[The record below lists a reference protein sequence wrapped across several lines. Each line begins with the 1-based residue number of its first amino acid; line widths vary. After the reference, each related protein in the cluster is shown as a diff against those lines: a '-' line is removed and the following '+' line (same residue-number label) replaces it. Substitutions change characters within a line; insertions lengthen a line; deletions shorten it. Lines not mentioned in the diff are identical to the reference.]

1 MNGFLIRVLISS
13 VLFLG
18 HSGNASENN
27 AKSLINQLPSAW
39 AESPVAFTNVA
50 HKACDAIREI
60 ENPTN
65 RLEYAKEYAESVFL
79 LPKFIRKCDW
89 NGFKARLVAI
99 EMIVNPLPD
108 DMPLSYEFKWELK
121 VRWRLHAKE
130 EFAHYASCG
139 HRMPSMIY
147 SGVIYDSEEQRR
159 RVFNVQEMNKRN
171 RRFDDQREM
180 VRKIR
185 RWLTSSKMEMFQ
197 RDLKNDCAN
206 LSVKRR
212 NALIEMVSE
221 ATGEVPEWYQKELD
235 QAWRQEQMKQ
245 LKSQEISVTNA
256 DVIDQ

>member
-13 VLFLG
+13 VLLLG
-18 HSGNASENN
+18 HSVAASENN
-27 AKSLINQLPSAW
+27 AMSLINQLPFAW

-50 HKACDAIREI
+50 HKACDAIRQI

-65 RLEYAKEYAESVFL
+65 RLECAKEYAESVFL

-99 EMIVNPLPD
+99 EMIVKPLPD

-147 SGVIYDSEEQRR
+147 SGVIYDSEAPYPKHSR
-159 RVFNVQEMNKRN
+159 
-171 RRFDDQREM
+171 
-180 VRKIR
+180 
-185 RWLTSSKMEMFQ
+185 S
-197 RDLKNDCAN
+197 AGYGGH
-206 LSVKRR
+206 
-212 NALIEMVSE
+212 AL
-221 ATGEVPEWYQKELD
+221 
-235 QAWRQEQMKQ
+235 
-245 LKSQEISVTNA
+245 
-256 DVIDQ
+256 